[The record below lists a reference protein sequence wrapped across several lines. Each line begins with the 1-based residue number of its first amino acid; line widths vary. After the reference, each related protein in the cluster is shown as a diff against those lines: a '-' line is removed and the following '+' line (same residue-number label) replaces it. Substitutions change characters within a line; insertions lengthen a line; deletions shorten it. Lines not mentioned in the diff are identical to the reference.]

1 MAAGSRPSPRY
12 PSNDKARG
20 SGAQTET
27 QTMVDWQ
34 EAVGRQWLVKY
45 KQWITANP
53 QGAAEVEAVIKWGS
67 YILAGRLKNSS
78 LLCEVVFAVSR
89 LFEMFNDF
97 LIRSANASLT
107 PPTPETCGR
116 LKVMLSALECVEV
129 LAEVSAGQLWGE
141 MGRWAVVAAIQLLKC
156 IGRFLLLVRE
166 RGILVVPSPPI
177 KPLDRRSAARAR
189 HRAMAPTN
197 PLHSEVICLPRSG
210 RVIRSLAAAP
220 PPNQRTFSP
229 PQPPPIS
236 TQGDRKPRQPVQL
249 LAESLHTVRPLCHLV
264 GLYLCGRDSWA
275 PWALALAL
283 DYTSLSL
290 HSQAPLT
297 DREKEELVR
306 RRLSLLFYLIRT
318 PAYQQ
323 ITRRRLDR
331 CLSNLAR
338 RIPLLRSVIHPLM
351 EYIPHWQQ
359 IYAYTWS

>member
-1 MAAGSRPSPRY
+1 MVAWQNTAG
-12 PSNDKARG
+12 G
-20 SGAQTET
+20 E
-27 QTMVDWQ
+27 
-34 EAVGRQWLVKY
+34 WLIKY
-45 KQWITANP
+45 KQWVTANP

-78 LLCEVVFAVSR
+78 LLCEVVYAASR

-97 LIRSANASLT
+97 LIRGATASLM
-107 PPTPETCGR
+107 PPSPHLYGK

-156 IGRFLLLVRE
+156 IGRFLILVRE
-166 RGILVVPSPPI
+166 RGTLVVPSPPI
-177 KPLDRRSAARAR
+177 KPLDRRSAARAKQ
-189 HRAMAPTN
+189 RAMAAPTS
-197 PLHSEVICLPRSG
+197 PLCAEVVRLPRSG

-220 PPNQRTFSP
+220 PLSQRTFTP
-229 PQPPPIS
+229 PQPPPTTTLS
-236 TQGDRKPRQPVQL
+236 AAGKQRQPVHL

-264 GLYLCGRDSWA
+264 GMYLCGQNSWA

-290 HSQAPLT
+290 HNQAPLT

-306 RRLSLLFYLIRT
+306 RRLSLLFYLIRS
-318 PAYQQ
+318 PAYQR

-331 CLSNLAR
+331 CLSTLAR
-338 RIPLLRSVIHPLM
+338 RVPLLRSVIHPLM
-351 EYIPHWQQ
+351 EYIPQWQR